1 MKWEDVRRSPY
12 KTKEEREAADAK
24 ITEILNERG
33 KIDEARSKEISERR
47 YAEMLER
54 QSAERKAL
62 EEELERT
69 LPQRARDAAYREYL
83 YKLPPGNPDEAN

>member
-1 MKWEDVRRSPY
+1 MKWEDVCRSPY
-12 KTKEEREAADAK
+12 KTKEERQTADAK
-24 ITEILNERG
+24 VMELLNERG
-33 KIDEARSKEISERR
+33 RIYEYRAKEISERR

-69 LPQRARDAAYREYL
+69 RPQRARDLAYREYL
-83 YKLPPGNPDEAN
+83 HKFPPGNPEDAN